1 MFARVKT
8 SGKYQYLQIV
18 QNRREGKKTIQRVV
32 ATIGRMDQIQHKGEI
47 ENLVRSLSRFSEK
60 VLLVLS
66 GKSDVDAAA
75 RKIGPALIFKRL
87 WKELG
92 IGKILRRLLADRK
105 FEFDVERAVFLT
117 TLHRLFVSGSDRSCQ
132 RWHRDYVIEGVE
144 SLSLHHLYRAMA
156 FLGEEVYDQQDATAF
171 APRCMK
177 DVIEEDLFLARRD
190 LFSAL
195 DCVFFDT
202 TSIYFEGE
210 GGESIGQ
217 LGHSKDHR
225 PDLKQMVVGVIL
237 DDRGQPVCCEMWP
250 GNTADV
256 KTLIA
261 VIKRLR
267 ARFHI
272 GKICIVSDR
281 GMISAETIDF
291 LEKEEIPYIL
301 GARMRKMKEIRDEV
315 LGRAGRYRE
324 VHPEGSSAKDPSPLK
339 VKEVMVDGR
348 RYIVCLNEKQ
358 ARKEAADRQAII
370 DSLQEKLRSNPR
382 SLVGN
387 KGYRKYL
394 KLDRDSLALDQNKI
408 EKEGRFDGKWV
419 LRTNTSLSAEQAAL
433 RYKELWKVEQ
443 VFRDMK
449 SILQTRPI
457 YHQTDETIRGHVFCS
472 FLALVLRKELDK
484 RLEAAGHCFE
494 WSDIKKDLKALQE
507 ITIED
512 NGRTLII
519 RSECLGTCGKV
530 FQAVGVVI
538 PPTIREAS

>member
-18 QNRREGKKTIQRVV
+18 QNRRQGKKTIQRVV
-32 ATIGRMDQIQHKGEI
+32 ATIGRMDQLEHKAQI
-47 ENLVRSLSRFSEK
+47 ETLVRSLSRFSEK
-60 VLLVLS
+60 VLLVVS
-66 GKSDVDAAA
+66 GKSDVDATA
-75 RKIGPALIFKRL
+75 RKIGPALIFQRL

-92 IGKILRRLLADRK
+92 IGKILHRLLAERK

-117 TLHRLFVSGSDRSCQ
+117 TLHRLFPSGSDRYCQ

-144 SLSLHHLYRAMA
+144 EICLHHLYRAMA
-156 FLGEEVYDQQDATAF
+156 FLGEEVFDQQDATAF

-177 DVIEEDLFLARRD
+177 DVIEEELFLGRRD

-210 GGESIGQ
+210 GGGSVGQ
-217 LGHSKDHR
+217 RGHSKDHR

-272 GKICIVSDR
+272 GKVCIVSDR
-281 GMISAETIDF
+281 GMISAETVDF

-301 GARMRKMKEIRDEV
+301 GARMRNSKEIRDEV
-315 LGRAGRYRE
+315 LSRPGRYHE
-324 VHPEGSSAKDPSPLK
+324 VHPKGSSAKDPSPLK

-370 DSLQEKLRSNPR
+370 DALKEKIRSNPR

-394 KLDRDSLALDQNKI
+394 KLDRDSVSLDQEKI
-408 EKEGRFDGKWV
+408 EKDGRFDGKWV
-419 LRTNTSLSAEQAAL
+419 LRTNTSLPAQQVAL
-433 RYKELWKVEQ
+433 RYKELWQVEQ

-449 SILQTRPI
+449 SILK
-457 YHQTDETIRGHVFCS
+457 IRWPSGGIFSAACWS
-472 FLALVLRKELDK
+472 FARNGT
-484 RLEAAGHCFE
+484 A
-494 WSDIKKDLKALQE
+494 DLKGQGSAWS
-507 ITIED
+507 
-512 NGRTLII
+512 G
-519 RSECLGTCGKV
+519 
-530 FQAVGVVI
+530 
-538 PPTIREAS
+538 